1 MPNNTSTEHEITIDP
16 ESTTKYTVKRD
27 NSCAAMFC
35 GLFAAA
41 LILILIGVGMGASA
55 KYNAITSNC
64 YVTNVTFPTEIP
76 TNPADISDN
85 FISCDC
91 GKFCTSDLGYCV
103 KVFVSIEGSNTTQLL
118 GNQVTNSPF
127 VENQVCSFG
136 ETDCNEGEQLSD
148 RIQSLDVA
156 KELATPYLN
165 YMTQSTAFDCFEHDG
180 NAFANNDVDVT
191 TATLISVGVLTLI
204 CLISSLYCVFQT
216 RK

>member
-1 MPNNTSTEHEITIDP
+1 MSTKHEVTIEP

-27 NSCAAMFC
+27 DSCGAMFC
-35 GLFAAA
+35 GLFAAGGII
-41 LILILIGVGMGASA
+41 ILMGVGIAASA

-76 TNPADISDN
+76 TNPAEINDN

-118 GNQVTNSPF
+118 GNQVENSPF
-127 VENQVCSFG
+127 VENQVCTFS
-136 ETDCNEGEQLSD
+136 ETRCIEGEQLSD

-156 KELATPYLN
+156 KDLATPYLN
-165 YMTQSTAFDCFEHDG
+165 YMNQSTAFECFEHNE
-180 NAFANNDVDVT
+180 NAFVNNNVDIT
-191 TATLISVGVLTLI
+191 TNTLIGVGVFTVF
-204 CLISSLYCVFQT
+204 CLIWSLYCICQT
-216 RK
+216 HK